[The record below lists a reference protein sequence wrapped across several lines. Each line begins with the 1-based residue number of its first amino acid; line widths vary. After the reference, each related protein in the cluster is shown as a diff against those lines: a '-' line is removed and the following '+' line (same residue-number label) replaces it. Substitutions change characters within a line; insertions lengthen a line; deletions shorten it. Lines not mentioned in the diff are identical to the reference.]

1 MERLVLLL
9 DTGSTQII
17 RQTAAQQLAAI
28 QKDHPHELYNILEKV
43 IPYIR
48 SKSWETRMAAVLALS
63 SVIKQVPFWD
73 PDIESIKHEEEELK
87 SFFEKD
93 ENISV
98 LKNNPDDIFN
108 FETFDISFVIKNGQK
123 LLGSDGKEYDF
134 DSCDIFSEENL
145 AFQKK
150 SFLSRLGFG
159 EYIDENIITVSDFT
173 PPANDV
179 VLKQP
184 DDNFAS
190 SLMNNTT
197 LSARQRNAMKRKA
210 KNSAKNTR
218 MNKLFFF
225 IFSIFKL
232 TIYRMCIT
240 STPVSIKNDV
250 PEDSIFSVM
259 SSVKQEDSPESAS
272 SNLQSQ
278 TSCICSIETR
288 SFPSLLGKIRHG
300 AAMGLREIIKIH
312 GKGAGRIIG
321 LSKVENNK
329 RNKIWLE
336 DVACKLTCIFALDHF
351 GDYISDQVV
360 APIRESVS
368 QTLGALLVH
377 VDSESVQEVYR
388 ILYRLVFQQ
397 DMNIES
403 RVWEI
408 VHGGMLGLK
417 YLVAVRRDVVFE
429 SNEMFNGI
437 IQAVFYGLKNYDD
450 DVRSVSAAIL
460 SPIASEFVENRL
472 DAVNDLMNTLWVC
485 LSDLRDDLSTSTV
498 NIMDLLSKLCSSP
511 KVIDVMKNNAVLDE

>member
-1 MERLVLLL
+1 MDLF
-9 DTGSTQII
+9 TYYC
-17 RQTAAQQLAAI
+17 A
-28 QKDHPHELYNILEKV
+28 
-43 IPYIR
+43 YI
-48 SKSWETRMAAVLALS
+48 
-63 SVIKQVPFWD
+63 
-73 PDIESIKHEEEELK
+73 
-87 SFFEKD
+87 
-93 ENISV
+93 
-98 LKNNPDDIFN
+98 
-108 FETFDISFVIKNGQK
+108 
-123 LLGSDGKEYDF
+123 
-134 DSCDIFSEENL
+134 
-145 AFQKK
+145 
-150 SFLSRLGFG
+150 
-159 EYIDENIITVSDFT
+159 YIENIITVSDFT

-278 TSCICSIETR
+278 TSCIVEHKPSSIKNSAENLEWPFKKI
-288 SFPSLLGKIRHG
+288 SELLKLDLFHPCWEIRHG

-511 KVIDVMKNNAVLDE
+511 KVIDVMKNNAVLDER